1 MAQNT
6 DFIPYAELVERAQ
19 KLARVGDNTL
29 SKVRGVIQD
38 IYTREIPAKFDWN
51 FLLVSSSFIVVDEY
65 HQGSVTMNTGD
76 TAVIFSSDANLTS
89 SMVGRKFKP
98 AGNPTVYDI
107 VTYSNSTSI
116 SINPSLQGAQN
127 LTSASYSIYQP
138 YYTLAQNFD
147 RFPKWGG
154 VYRWTG
160 GKKQVIPEDPV
171 RNYIDEDYQTTAT
184 TPNKCRLFGTD
195 TLGSTIV
202 ELVSAP
208 RQSGVYGYDYIRRL
222 MPLYDTTAGTLSS
235 IQANGTVVI
244 GNTNTRFTEA
254 LTDGT
259 FFFRCDN
266 LGTNNDS
273 KWYRILSIQHD
284 SQLTLATVF
293 ANSAIASSANYT
305 ISRAPEMPPRLHH
318 AILYGALRALTTD
331 QNDPNMMMYQNL
343 YAQTMSDGKKI
354 YVSRPYSQDVTGV
367 FEDYRYRR

>member
-6 DFIPYAELVERAQ
+6 DFIPYTEIVERVQ
-19 KLARVGDNTL
+19 KLGRVGDNTL
-29 SKVRGVIQD
+29 TKIRGVIQD

-51 FLLVSSSFIVVDEY
+51 FLLVSSSFIATDEY

-76 TAVIFSSDANLTS
+76 TAAIFSSDAVLTAG
-89 SMVGRKFKP
+89 MTGRKFKP
-98 AGNPTVYDI
+98 SGNQTVYDVVAFSNTTS
-107 VTYSNSTSI
+107 VT
-116 SINPSLQGAQN
+116 INPSLQGAQN
-127 LTSASYSIYQP
+127 LTSVAYSIYQP
-138 YYTLAQNFD
+138 YYSLASNFD

-154 VYRWTG
+154 VYRWAG

-171 RNYIDEDYQTTAT
+171 RNYLDEDYQSTAT
-184 TPNKCRLFGTD
+184 TPQKCRIFGTD
-195 TLGSTIV
+195 TLGSPVV
-202 ELVSAP
+202 EMIPAP
-208 RQSGVYGYDYIRRL
+208 RQNAVYGYDYIRRL
-222 MPLYDTTAGTLSS
+222 MPLYDTTAGTLSHIS
-235 IQANGTVVI
+235 AGGTVVL

-259 FFFRCDN
+259 FFFRVDN
-266 LGTNNDS
+266 LGKDQDS
-273 KWYRILSIQHD
+273 RWYRIISIQHD

-293 ANSAIASSANYT
+293 ANTLISSSANYT

-318 AILYGALRALTTD
+318 AIFYGALRSLTTD

-343 YAQTMSDGKKI
+343 YAQAMSDAKKI